1 MPFGNGISSS
11 PMLIK
16 LRNLAIKS
24 LWHELITYPKPGL
37 VSLIDSGS
45 HKDMNAKTFY
55 KSILSL
61 RKYFYQVAYLGS
73 AGEDFN
79 LLRHVGICAEQRMLA
94 TTKNINTHRGAIFIL
109 GILVASA
116 AYKHSNQITGVSL
129 GQIAIR
135 LWGEKLLN
143 HKQFINSNGSNVK
156 RNFKHGGALEEVLS
170 GYRSIYEF
178 ALPEYR
184 VVLKETGSHDL
195 ARIQTFFTLVAN
207 VADTNVLHRG
217 GLDGL
222 KESQNLAN
230 NFLNSGGVYSPDWKE
245 KARGIHLKF
254 IEMNLSPGGCG
265 DLLSACIFAHHIEDA

>member
-1 MPFGNGISSS
+1 
-11 PMLIK
+11 
-16 LRNLAIKS
+16 
-24 LWHELITYPKPGL
+24 
-37 VSLIDSGS
+37 
-45 HKDMNAKTFY
+45 MNAKTFY

-61 RKYFYQVAYLGS
+61 RKYFYQIAYLGS

-94 TTKNINTHRGAIFIL
+94 ATEGINTHRGAIFIL

-116 AYKHSNQITGVSL
+116 AYKYSNQITGVSL
-129 GQIAIR
+129 GEIAIR
-135 LWGEKLLN
+135 LWGEKLLH
-143 HKQFINSNGSNVK
+143 HKQFTNSNGSNVK

-170 GYRSIYEF
+170 GYKSIYEF

-184 VVLKETGSHDL
+184 SVLKETGSLDL
-195 ARIQTFFTLVAN
+195 ARIQTFFALIAN
-207 VADTNVLHRG
+207 VADTNVIHRG

-230 NFLNSGGVYSPDWKE
+230 NFLISGGVYSSGWE
-245 KARGIHLKF
+245 ENARDIHSKF

-265 DLLSACIFAHHIEDA
+265 DLLSACIFIQHIEDA